1 MTYSFQ
7 SKLPNSSASIFS
19 VMTALAVK
27 HQAINLSQGFPDYPV
42 DPVLSDAIS
51 HYLKQGHNQYAPM
64 AGVPVLR
71 EQISAKFKRV
81 HGLDIE
87 ADTEITVTAGA
98 TQALFT
104 AMSATIHAGDEVIV
118 FEPAYDSYAVTI
130 ELLGGKV
137 VPIRLN
143 APDYQIDWAEVAS
156 KVKCSHTL
164 NHRQQS
170 QQPHRQSVVG
180 HRCAAIGAHHPTF
193 QRLAAQR

>member
-81 HGLDIE
+81 HGLDID

-156 KVKCSHTL
+156 KVNARTRLIIVNNPNNPTGKVLSATDV
-164 NHRQQS
+164 QQL
-170 QQPHRQSVVG
+170 
-180 HRCAAIGAHHPTF
+180 AHIIQHPI
-193 QRLAAQR
+193 A